1 MNEIEARAWL
11 VAHLDVSRETLD
23 KLAAYA
29 AMVADEQSRQNL
41 VSTATLPDF
50 WSRHIIDSAQLLTHT
65 PNAPGPWLD
74 IGSGAGL
81 PGIVIAIIARTP
93 IMLVE
98 PRPLRAQF
106 LSTVADRLGL
116 DNVEVVAAPLARVKK
131 RNFGVVTARAV
142 AALPKLVAMAI
153 PFTDLSTVWVLPK
166 GKTARAELESLPPS
180 WQGAWTVVQS
190 VTDPASH
197 ILVGRGIRMKGKR

>member
-1 MNEIEARAWL
+1 LNEAGARAWL

-23 KLAAYA
+23 KLADYA
-29 AMVADEQSRQNL
+29 AMVADEQARQNL
-41 VSTATLPDF
+41 VSAATLPDF
-50 WSRHIIDSAQLLTHT
+50 WSRHIVDSAQLLTLV
-65 PNAPGPWLD
+65 PEAPGPWLD

-81 PGIVIAIIARTP
+81 PGIVIAIIAGTP
-93 IMLVE
+93 ITLVE

-106 LSTVADRLGL
+106 LETVAERIGL

-131 RNFGVVTARAV
+131 RKFGVVTARAV
-142 AALPKLVAMAI
+142 AALPKLVAMTI

-166 GKTARAELESLPPS
+166 GKTARAELESLPPT

-197 ILVGRGIRMKGKR
+197 ILVGRGIRMKGKK